1 MFPHN
6 VYIIH
11 THIDF
16 KDKNEYLD
24 YIPYEEYL
32 LTEHWQKK
40 RRRSLIR
47 GDYRCAHCN
56 QSTDLHVHHET
67 YENLWNEKDEDLTVL
82 CKTCHSRVHEEL
94 NVKEVQ
100 R

>member
-1 MFPHN
+1 MN
-6 VYIIH
+6 
-11 THIDF
+11 
-16 KDKNEYLD
+16 D
-24 YIPYEEYL
+24 YSY
-32 LTEHWQKK
+32 
-40 RRRSLIR
+40 
-47 GDYRCAHCN
+47 
-56 QSTDLHVHHET
+56 HET